1 MNKDAMPGIVQLSKE
16 ELQELTREVKE
27 TIAYTH
33 VPQHKSQKFFTAAQL
48 WFRRRYMRS
57 ASKWIRK

>member
-1 MNKDAMPGIVQLSKE
+1 MNEDAMSGIVQLTKE
-16 ELQELTREVKE
+16 ELLELTREVKE
-27 TIAYTH
+27 TIAY
-33 VPQHKSQKFFTAAQL
+33 PDRQQQKAQKNFTAAQL

>member
-1 MNKDAMPGIVQLSKE
+1 MNEDAMSGIVQLTKE
-16 ELQELTREVKE
+16 ELLELTREVKE
-27 TIAYTH
+27 TIAYPDTH
-33 VPQHKSQKFFTAAQL
+33 KQKAHRNFTAAQL

>member
-1 MNKDAMPGIVQLSKE
+1 MNEDAMSGIVQLTKE
-16 ELQELTREVKE
+16 ELLELTREVKE
-27 TIAYTH
+27 TIAFPDT
-33 VPQHKSQKFFTAAQL
+33 QQQKAHKSFTAAQL

>member
-1 MNKDAMPGIVQLSKE
+1 MNQDAMPGFVKLTKD
-16 ELQELTREVKE
+16 ELLALTQEVKE
-27 TIAYTH
+27 TIAFTQEPH
-33 VPQHKSQKFFTAAQL
+33 KKAHKSFTAAQL

>member
-1 MNKDAMPGIVQLSKE
+1 MNEDAMSGIVHLTKE
-16 ELQELTREVKE
+16 ELLELTREVKE
-27 TIAYTH
+27 TIAYPDTR
-33 VPQHKSQKFFTAAQL
+33 QQKAHRNFTAAQL

>member
-1 MNKDAMPGIVQLSKE
+1 MNQDAMPRFVKLTQA
-16 ELQELTREVKE
+16 ELLELTTEVKE
-27 TIAYTH
+27 TIAFNEEPH
-33 VPQHKSQKFFTAAQL
+33 KKAHKSFTAAQL

>member
-1 MNKDAMPGIVQLSKE
+1 MNKDAMSGIVQLTKE
-16 ELQELTREVKE
+16 ELQQLTHEVKE

-33 VPQHKSQKFFTAAQL
+33 VPHDKSHKIFTAAQL

>member
-1 MNKDAMPGIVQLSKE
+1 MNQDAMPGFVTLSKK
-16 ELQELTREVKE
+16 ELLELTQEVKE
-27 TIAYTH
+27 TIAFTEEH
-33 VPQHKSQKFFTAAQL
+33 KKPHKSFTAAQL